1 MKTLPSVV
9 LVAATLACARSESPP
24 LVIRHVTV
32 ISMTGPAALPDHA
45 VVVRDGRI
53 GALGPDAEVDVPR
66 RAVVID
72 GTGKYLIPGLFEM
85 HTHTSKTRASALGLY
100 PVYGITT
107 VRDQGSEHAEVLR
120 WRREIRA
127 GTRIGPRMLIA
138 GPYLESRRNID
149 RMRADPPESRVEPFE
164 RARIPIGTPEEA
176 RRVIDS
182 LAGLELDHFK
192 IRTVQDRE
200 TYFALNEAANRHGIP
215 LVGHVTVRSPAD
227 IIAAGQDGVD
237 HSFFTLLDSLT
248 RDERMSYWRQFAE
261 RGIGI
266 VPTLVTLTESVRL
279 PQTYLQALV
288 DDTAGAMH
296 PLRSYVSR
304 FLVLDWGEQVL
315 EATPERQAAFG
326 AAWPSVLRDLREMRE
341 AGVRIMAGS
350 DVAVINIFPGASLHT
365 ELELFVDSLGM
376 TPLEAL
382 ASATREP
389 AAYLGLADSVGTID
403 VGRVADLV
411 LLEADPLVDISNTN
425 RIAAV
430 ALRGRWFDRA
440 GLDALRAAVRAAPD
454 LQANDWVRN

>member
-1 MKTLPSVV
+1 
-9 LVAATLACARSESPP
+9 
-24 LVIRHVTV
+24 
-32 ISMTGPAALPDHA
+32 
-45 VVVRDGRI
+45 
-53 GALGPDAEVDVPR
+53 
-66 RAVVID
+66 
-72 GTGKYLIPGLFEM
+72 
-85 HTHTSKTRASALGLY
+85 
-100 PVYGITT
+100 VYGITT

-279 PQTYLQALV
+279 PQTYLRALV

-304 FLVLDWGEQVL
+304 FLVLDWGEQAL

-411 LLEADPLVDISNTN
+411 LLEADPLVDIANTN

-430 ALRGRWFDRA
+430 ALRGRWFDPA